1 MKKLLVLLFSMLIS
15 FNSHGEWTWVNDN
28 IDNNSYY
35 SDNKTIK
42 KIDGYVF
49 VWSLEDFNVPFDIVY
64 SAKIYKKID
73 CLRERTDDIRVIYYD
88 QPMGEGEIYLSDDS
102 PEIEWYYPIPDSSF
116 YSLMDYVCKYIE

>member
-1 MKKLLVLLFSMLIS
+1 MKKILTLLFSILIS

-49 VWSLEDFNVPFDIVY
+49 FWSLEDFNVPFDIVY

-73 CLRERTDDIRVIYYD
+73 CLRDRTDDIRVIYYD
-88 QPMGEGEIYLSDDS
+88 QPMGEGEIYLTDDS
-102 PEIEWYYPIPDSSF
+102 PEIEWYYPNPGSSF